1 MNKRFSNNWQLL
13 SNWRIASLKG
23 NFEGHFRNDNGQ
35 TDPAISSL
43 FDFTEGDFGL
53 LGDQN
58 AVGPL
63 NTDRR
68 QVVNIYGS
76 YAFSEKGFKRFGSR
90 LKNLNLGAGLH
101 MESGVPISE
110 FLAHPIYLN
119 PGEVPVG
126 GRGKLGRTPFFAQL
140 DLHGDYPWQIS
151 ERMKLSFVAD
161 LFNVTNN
168 RRVRL
173 PNQFRESTAGQ
184 LNPDFLQPQLFHLP
198 FSMRLGASLQW

>member
-1 MNKRFSNNWQLL
+1 M
-13 SNWRIASLKG
+13 
-23 NFEGHFRNDNGQ
+23 
-35 TDPAISSL
+35 
-43 FDFTEGDFGL
+43 
-53 LGDQN
+53 
-58 AVGPL
+58 
-63 NTDRR
+63 
-68 QVVNIYGS
+68 VNIYGS